1 MKRPR
6 VCYGDNLS
14 RRINNQYGTTATKA
28 MIDHQT
34 DLIATYVEDYCHN
47 IWFIEF
53 LEQLS
58 AYTDEGKGAYDI
70 VAAMGMAEVA
80 DEELVG
86 TIPRSQKPVSQD
98 FQDIGFYYE
107 NGIKKFGIIP
117 KENKYPFIAGEI
129 NRGYIDGYN
138 ITSNARYR

>member
-14 RRINNQYGTTATKA
+14 RRTNNQYGTTATKA

-47 IWFIEF
+47 IWFLEF

-58 AYTDEGKGAYDI
+58 
-70 VAAMGMAEVA
+70 
-80 DEELVG
+80 
-86 TIPRSQKPVSQD
+86 
-98 FQDIGFYYE
+98 
-107 NGIKKFGIIP
+107 
-117 KENKYPFIAGEI
+117 
-129 NRGYIDGYN
+129 
-138 ITSNARYR
+138 